1 MPATAEY
8 GQLEQGNRMSMNVI
22 NASPYEYERHHLLPY
37 EYECHHLLPL
47 QGGGREGDGIKSWP
61 INSMAYPIPTLA
73 LPLNGRGRLFM

>member
-22 NASPYEYERHHLLPY
+22 NASPYEYE
-37 EYECHHLLPL
+37 CHHLLPL
-47 QGGGREGDGIKSWP
+47 QGGGREGDGVKSWP